1 MFGDKHCGFNKSL
14 RKRKI
19 HMDTL
24 EDRREHLC
32 LNFTLKVTKTKEQ
45 IICSL
50 NRKNYMHSSDILQS
64 FSLDVTHGN

>member
-24 EDRREHLC
+24 EDRREQRCMNLA
-32 LNFTLKVTKTKEQ
+32 LKVTKTKEQ
-45 IICSL
+45 NISIL
-50 NRKNYMHSSDILQS
+50 NMKNYMNGSDTLQS
-64 FSLDVTHGN
+64 SSLDVTYGN